1 MRNRVQLIATR
12 VGAILDTYKHTACQV
27 VRVVLRNMRRPCSS
41 NRSVTIVTSVT
52 YYTRARIRLGFPVT
66 GSVTASGRSCYARNT
81 ASAGAQRAEAPNSAM
96 ATAARSLGARSRRAP
111 RPLRC
116 EDRGPHSAAG
126 APFTPQLRGASG
138 RDVSGARVRLARSK
152 HVAGSVTSYRSRGIC
167 VRPRLA
173 YGWRRRRR
181 LLGNCRAAFH
191 VEPGEDRA

>member
-1 MRNRVQLIATR
+1 MRNRAQLIATR
-12 VGAILDTYKHTACQV
+12 GGATLDTHEHTACQA
-27 VRVVLRNMRRPCSS
+27 VRLALRIARLPCSS

-81 ASAGAQRAEAPNSAM
+81 ASAGAQRAEAANSAM
-96 ATAARSLGARSRRAP
+96 ATAARSLAARSRRAP

-126 APFTPQLRGASG
+126 APFTPQLRSASG
-138 RDVSGARVRLARSK
+138 WDVSGARVCLARSK
-152 HVAGSVTSYRSRGIC
+152 HVAGSVTSYRSRGMC

-173 YGWRRRRR
+173 YDCRSRRR

-191 VEPGEDRA
+191 VEPGEGRA